1 VIAASAA
8 ACAQAK
14 KEIKW
19 GAPTVASPYYWDI
32 FGAIE
37 LGYMDA
43 EGLAITIINN
53 DNPVQ
58 NLQFLATGAL
68 DISSISTE
76 LAISAIDKGADFKFI
91 AAEDDRV
98 AFVLMARPE
107 INGFADFRSK
117 TLGVTQLQE
126 STATMIRLLLEK
138 HGVRREEYEFIAL
151 GGSPNR
157 YAALIRGAVAATMLS
172 PPFDFKA
179 QSDGM
184 KRMGN
189 GFDAFE
195 GAGVVIAVRND
206 WAKANADMVVS
217 FSGGGESAA
226 LPRDPPT
233 RRGPSTSWSNIPTVR
248 ER

>member
-1 VIAASAA
+1 MAAGWRQTFRGWEAGMKMWGAIATVALVIAASAA

-76 LAISAIDKGADFKFI
+76 LAISATDGAPRNQWFCGFSQQDTGRDPIAGIDRDHDPI
-91 AAEDDRV
+91 AAGK
-98 AFVLMARPE
+98 ARRQ
-107 INGFADFRSK
+107 AR
-117 TLGVTQLQE
+117 GV
-126 STATMIRLLLEK
+126 
-138 HGVRREEYEFIAL
+138 
-151 GGSPNR
+151 
-157 YAALIRGAVAATMLS
+157 
-172 PPFDFKA
+172 
-179 QSDGM
+179 
-184 KRMGN
+184 
-189 GFDAFE
+189 
-195 GAGVVIAVRND
+195 
-206 WAKANADMVVS
+206 
-217 FSGGGESAA
+217 
-226 LPRDPPT
+226 
-233 RRGPSTSWSNIPTVR
+233 
-248 ER
+248 